1 MFVRSYSTLAKKTK
15 LCILNWTWW
24 SQFFDFHEKR
34 KQVHGKFS
42 VHDFF
47 CITIYRCT
55 KCTCKSKFQNDVRHF
70 PQCMSHNEMIVL
82 LSSVGVSPDSWVQQW
97 VRVHKARVRVRVQ
110 VHQARVRVH
119 QGWVRVHW
127 TRVRVRVRVHWTR
140 VRVRVRVQWVRVRVR
155 VLESGLSLDSWIQ
168 Q

>member
-1 MFVRSYSTLAKKTK
+1 MQQILLKLPENNSMVQFFIFMNNVIRKIINSYVISKNMIFFSFAGRFLGLTINNLSYWWICLSGPIPHLLKTK
-15 LCILNWTWW
+15 LCILTWTWW

-42 VHDFF
+42 VHDIF

-82 LSSVGVSPDSWVQQW
+82 LSVLSV
-97 VRVHKARVRVRVQ
+97 
-110 VHQARVRVH
+110 
-119 QGWVRVHW
+119 
-127 TRVRVRVRVHWTR
+127 
-140 VRVRVRVQWVRVRVR
+140 
-155 VLESGLSLDSWIQ
+155 
-168 Q
+168 

>member
-1 MFVRSYSTLAKKTK
+1 MQHILLKLPENNSMVQFFIFMNNVIRKNNQLLRHQQKYDFFFICWSILGPHYKQPELMMNMFVRSYSTLAKKKK
-15 LCILNWTWW
+15 LCILTWTWR

-42 VHDFF
+42 VHDIF

-82 LSSVGVSPDSWVQQW
+82 LSVLSV
-97 VRVHKARVRVRVQ
+97 
-110 VHQARVRVH
+110 
-119 QGWVRVHW
+119 
-127 TRVRVRVRVHWTR
+127 
-140 VRVRVRVQWVRVRVR
+140 
-155 VLESGLSLDSWIQ
+155 
-168 Q
+168 